1 MQFTDESRVDNTKK
15 IEKQKK
21 QKKSETQKIM
31 TNGESVAP
39 FIIFYSLRHSS

>member
-21 QKKSETQKIM
+21 QKKKRDTK
-31 TNGESVAP
+31 NND
-39 FIIFYSLRHSS
+39 